1 MRVTSFRFSL
11 FLIAVLFTAAGVIS
25 PLHNVSSANAADQ
38 YNPSTCGNNGKKV
51 LLVFD
56 DYPPS
61 LKKFKALIR
70 TAHRNNI
77 GIGIA
82 PNGKYVKSGRVKPN
96 FARDRGMLVI
106 DHGYE
111 HVKFTTLKYKQIA
124 WQVTRPQID
133 SNYVRPP
140 YGAYN
145 DTVLKVFKNKGKR
158 NCMWNLDPRDW
169 DGKTPEQAAKFIIKN
184 AKKGSTAVVHM
195 NHLGTKPNL
204 LITIKKGLAKRGIKM
219 CKPWT
224 KPTPHKLPPTYC
236 S

>member
-1 MRVTSFRFSL
+1 MRILSGRFSL
-11 FLIAVLFTAAGVIS
+11 LFVAILLAVSAIVS
-25 PLHNVSSANAADQ
+25 PLQHATASAADQ
-38 YNPSTCGNNGKKV
+38 YNPSTCGNNSKKV

-56 DYPPS
+56 DYPLS
-61 LKKFKALIR
+61 LKKYKALIR

-77 GIGIA
+77 GIGLA

-96 FARDRGMLVI
+96 FARERGMMVV

-111 HVKFTTLKYKQIA
+111 HVNFTTLKYIQIA

-145 DTVLKVFKNKGKR
+145 NTVLKVFNNKGKR

-204 LITIKKGLAKRGIKM
+204 LIDIKKGLAKRGIKM